1 MGLYERI
8 LTSVVCTDLTD
19 SVCTHHD
26 LAQDLAL
33 INLAEGLY
41 ERILI
46 EAISADRTQWG
57 LYTRNVTA
65 SETISFSCNHWD
77 DRVFVAKTANS
88 VFENWR
94 NLILERTA
102 CLRKREFVTISW
114 YTRIYRNG
122 PHYEGQGRDIAWS
135 YSSSLFCTSL

>member
-77 DRVFVAKTANS
+77 DRVFVAKTANP

-94 NLILERTA
+94 NLILE
-102 CLRKREFVTISW
+102 
-114 YTRIYRNG
+114 RIYRNG